1 MIKFLDQNAAWVIMI
16 LLLLVVVEI
25 TIALL
30 SKGRYV
36 GRYVR
41 KRQPQE
47 QGLAL
52 EKLSEDGNIVYILF
66 DRKEHTVLFVSHNIE
81 QLLGLRQEN
90 VYADLYVLNTLL
102 DKKEQWRLEGVFKEQ
117 STLDNLIQEEVSI
130 SPLNQDIQLSMKMT
144 MIPTSDG
151 KYAILSFE
159 DISEEQ
165 RVREELKEEI
175 AKVQAID
182 ESKTQFLSKMS
193 HEIRTPMNGMLGMI
207 SLAKISQQNQQ
218 YTEANEYLD
227 KAEGLTQF
235 LLYIINDILDMS
247 RIESGKLVLE
257 KAEFS
262 IAGLADKLKSM
273 FETTITEKGIA
284 FSVELRNF
292 KIKNVIGDELRISQ
306 VLTNFLSNASK
317 FTSKGGHISVVF
329 RQMEM
334 IDGKVT
340 IMFRVKDDGIGMA
353 PEFLSRIFIPFEQ
366 EDSGTARRF
375 GGSGLGMAIS
385 DNLIKQMGGQILVDS
400 EVGKGTEFTVFLE
413 LPVGE
418 STEVT
423 AETMEKTE
431 VVSLEGRRVL
441 MAEDNDI
448 NALVA
453 GKLLKHQGLIVERA
467 VNGKEA
473 LDTFA
478 GCTPGYYDAIL
489 MDIHMPVMDGWEAT
503 KQIRKLEHPDAKRIP
518 IIALSADAFV
528 EDKRYSME
536 IGMNGHVAKPIDY
549 KELQQVLSS
558 CLSE

>member
-30 SKGRYV
+30 SK

-218 YTEANEYLD
+218 YTEANAYLD

-235 LLYIINDILDMS
+235 LLSIINDILDMS

-284 FSVELRNF
+284 FSVELRDF

>member
-16 LLLLVVVEI
+16 LLLLIVVEI

-30 SKGRYV
+30 SK

-235 LLYIINDILDMS
+235 LLSIINDILDMS

-284 FSVELRNF
+284 FSVELRDF